1 MTINNPNIELVIAV
15 LNGIDV
21 DGESMQYI
29 LEKTGMVDQMKSQ
42 LGVATDELGTRILSP
57 MVIDQIAEDIVSD
70 LDNEGVELL
79 EDQTYGINANEIY
92 LEDVTY
98 DKYRMEKVIKHVLE
112 SHFTPMEQND
122 SLNYIYIVQI
132 NKQT

>member
-1 MTINNPNIELVIAV
+1 MKEEIDSTVVEAVIAL

-21 DGESMQYI
+21 DGETMEYI
-29 LEKTGMVDQMKSQ
+29 INKTAMRDQMKAQ
-42 LGVATDELGTRILSP
+42 LGVESRMPESVMT
-57 MVIDQIAEDIVSD
+57 QIALEIVAD

-98 DKYRMEKVIKHVLE
+98 DKYRMNKIITHVLE
-112 SHFTPMEQND
+112 SHFTPME
-122 SLNYIYIVQI
+122 
-132 NKQT
+132 

>member
-29 LEKTGMVDQMKSQ
+29 LEKTGMIDQMKSQ

-57 MVIDQIAEDIVSD
+57 DVIDQIAEDITAD
-70 LDNEGVELL
+70 LDNEGLDL
-79 EDQTYGINANEIY
+79 IEDQEYGINANELF
-92 LEDVTY
+92 LESVTY
-98 DKYRMEKVIKHVLE
+98 DRYRMEQVIKHVLE
-112 SHFTPMEQND
+112 SHFTPKE
-122 SLNYIYIVQI
+122 
-132 NKQT
+132 

>member
-1 MTINNPNIELVIAV
+1 MENQAVIAAV
-15 LNGIDV
+15 IALLNGIDV
-21 DGESMQYI
+21 DGETMEHI
-29 LEKTGMVDQMKSQ
+29 LEKTGMTDQMKSQ
-42 LGVATDELGTRILSP
+42 LGVATDMLGTRILSP

-98 DKYRMEKVIKHVLE
+98 DKYRMGKIITHVLE
-112 SHFTPMEQND
+112 SHFTPME
-122 SLNYIYIVQI
+122 
-132 NKQT
+132 